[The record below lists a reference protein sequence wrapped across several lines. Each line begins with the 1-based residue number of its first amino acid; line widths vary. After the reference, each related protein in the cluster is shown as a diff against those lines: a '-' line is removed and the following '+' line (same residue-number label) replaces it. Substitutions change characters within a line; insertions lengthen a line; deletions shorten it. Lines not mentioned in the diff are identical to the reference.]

1 MSEAEPV
8 EQQDGSKKIE
18 DALQSAQERLNDI
31 LRTMEEQN
39 STIRKLEQEKYEL
52 IQSLIRS
59 QDLNIQMREKMHELQ
74 KELDH
79 VKSPP
84 KIIGEVVETLETGE
98 IVIRNGTGQSFI
110 VGVSQDIDPKH
121 LQIGQRV
128 SLDRNN
134 LTILGR
140 YPASKDPIICA
151 AEIIEKPTVTY
162 DDIGGLDE
170 QLRDVREA
178 VELPLKN
185 RELFQRVGIT
195 PPKGILLSGPPGT
208 GKTLIAKAV
217 ANATNATYIRMV
229 GSELVQKFIGEGGRL
244 VRELFQLARE
254 KRPCII
260 FIDEIDAIGA
270 KRLGMDTTGD
280 REVQRTLMQLL
291 AEMDGFNPLEN
302 ISIIAATNRQDIID
316 EALLRPGRFDRII
329 KIDPPDH
336 DGILKILK
344 IHTRKLNMDKKVDIV
359 RIGKRLDKATG
370 ADIRQL
376 CTEAGMSAIRNG
388 RESITIADFDHSMG
402 RLKKKDE
409 NTAAKCMFA

>member
-1 MSEAEPV
+1 MSEAEPADQH
-8 EQQDGSKKIE
+8 EPSKKIE
-18 DALQSAQERLNDI
+18 DALQNAQERLNDI

-98 IVIRNGTGQSFI
+98 IVIKNGTGQSFI
-110 VGVSQDIDPKH
+110 VGISQDIDPKA
-121 LQIGQRV
+121 LQNGQRV

-134 LTILGR
+134 LTILGK
-140 YPASKDPIICA
+140 YPSSKDPIVCA

-170 QLRDVREA
+170 QLRDMREA

-185 RELFQRVGIT
+185 RELFQKVGIT
-195 PPKGILLSGPPGT
+195 PPKGVLLSGPPGT

-254 KRPCII
+254 KKPCII

-291 AEMDGFNPLEN
+291 AEMDGFNALEN
-302 ISIIAATNRQDIID
+302 VSIIAATNRIDIID

-329 KIDPPDH
+329 KVDPPNKE
-336 DGILKILK
+336 GILSILK
-344 IHTRKLNMDKKVDIV
+344 IHTRKLNMERKIDLKK
-359 RIGKRLDKATG
+359 IGKQMDKATG
-370 ADIRQL
+370 AEIAQL
-376 CTEAGMSAIRNG
+376 CTEAGMSAIRAG
-388 RESITIADFDHSMG
+388 RESITSADFESALAKL
-402 RLKKKDE
+402 RKKDDAA
-409 NTAAKCMFA
+409 AAKCMFA

>member
-39 STIRKLEQEKYEL
+39 NTVRKLEQEKYEL

-59 QDLNIQMREKMHELQ
+59 QDLNIQMREKMHEMQ

-79 VKSPP
+79 IKSPP

-98 IVIRNGTGQSFI
+98 IVIKNGTGQSFI
-110 VGVSQDIDPKH
+110 VGVSQEIDAKV
-121 LQIGQRV
+121 LQNGQRV

-134 LTILGR
+134 LTILGK
-140 YPASKDPIICA
+140 YPSSKDPIICA
-151 AEIIEKPTVTY
+151 AEIIEKPTATY
-162 DDIGGLDE
+162 ADIGGLDE

-185 RELFQRVGIT
+185 RDLFRKVGIT
-195 PPKGILLSGPPGT
+195 PPKGVLLSGPPGT

-254 KRPCII
+254 KKPCII

-291 AEMDGFNPLEN
+291 AEMDGFNALEN
-302 ISIIAATNRQDIID
+302 VSIIAATNRIDIID

-329 KIDPPDH
+329 KVEPPNKE
-336 DGILKILK
+336 GILSILK
-344 IHTRKLNMDKKVDIV
+344 IHARKLNMDRKVDLKK
-359 RIGKRLDKATG
+359 IGHKMDKATG
-370 ADIRQL
+370 AEIAQL
-376 CTEAGMSAIRNG
+376 CTEAGMSAIRDG
-388 RESITIADFDHSMG
+388 RESITSADFDCALVKL
-402 RLKKKDE
+402 RKKEDLI
-409 NTAAKCMFA
+409 AAKCMFA